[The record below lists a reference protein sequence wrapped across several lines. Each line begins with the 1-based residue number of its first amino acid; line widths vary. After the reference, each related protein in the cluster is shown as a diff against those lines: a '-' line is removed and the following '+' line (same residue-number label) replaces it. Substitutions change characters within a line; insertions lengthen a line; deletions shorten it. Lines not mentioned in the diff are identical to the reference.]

1 MSKALFEKEFTTH
14 SIRRS
19 AARWAACC
27 GADDSTIKR
36 AGRWKSSSFELYTQ
50 DARAEMIKEQHD
62 GNPIFD
68 HKMWMFKPLR

>member
-1 MSKALFEKEFTTH
+1 MTILLIKSTH
-14 SIRRS
+14 HFGLTAYSFFFLSFR
-19 AARWAACC
+19 
-27 GADDSTIKR
+27 
-36 AGRWKSSSFELYTQ
+36 KSSSFELYTQ